1 MSDKETSICYS
12 EEDLGKNLYRKKTY
26 YTLVIEQDVLANDE
40 DEADRLFQD
49 SGINHEKINTELTEE
64 NNGVETYYVD
74 ANYTDSGKTEYIGK
88 VNYDPMDDPSFDH
101 DEAEKNR
108 GVSGKNN
115 PKGGKALIVGISFAY
130 MPLAYNPQSKAV
142 LAIVGLLFKKDI
154 GYFLLYCH

>member
-1 MSDKETSICYS
+1 MSDKETSISYS
-12 EEDLGKNLYRKKTY
+12 TEDLGKNLYRKKTY

-88 VNYDPMDDPSFDH
+88 VNYDPMDDDAEENGDVIIDDMAPENTEQD
-101 DEAEKNR
+101 DEYQQERANHIAKSMDR
-108 GVSGKNN
+108 GEW
-115 PKGGKALIVGISFAY
+115 
-130 MPLAYNPQSKAV
+130 
-142 LAIVGLLFKKDI
+142 
-154 GYFLLYCH
+154 

>member
-1 MSDKETSICYS
+1 MPDKETSIFYN
-12 EEDLGKNLYRKKTY
+12 EKDLGKNLYRKKTY

-88 VNYDPMDDPSFDH
+88 VNYDPMDDDAEENGDVIIDDMAPENTEQD
-101 DEAEKNR
+101 DEYQQERANHIAKSMDR
-108 GVSGKNN
+108 GEW
-115 PKGGKALIVGISFAY
+115 
-130 MPLAYNPQSKAV
+130 
-142 LAIVGLLFKKDI
+142 
-154 GYFLLYCH
+154 

>member
-1 MSDKETSICYS
+1 MSDKETNICYS

-88 VNYDPMDDPSFDH
+88 VNYDPMDDDAEENGDVIIMSETDNFVKIKRGQIILPS
-101 DEAEKNR
+101 R
-108 GVSGKNN
+108 RT
-115 PKGGKALIVGISFAY
+115 GGRCNEI
-130 MPLAYNPQSKAV
+130 
-142 LAIVGLLFKKDI
+142 LL
-154 GYFLLYCH
+154 

>member
-1 MSDKETSICYS
+1 MSDKETNICYS

-88 VNYDPMDDPSFDH
+88 VNYDPMDDD
-101 DEAEKNR
+101 AEENGDVIIDDMAPQDPEYDQERANHIAKSQAR
-108 GVSGKNN
+108 GE
-115 PKGGKALIVGISFAY
+115 
-130 MPLAYNPQSKAV
+130 M
-142 LAIVGLLFKKDI
+142 
-154 GYFLLYCH
+154 

>member
-1 MSDKETSICYS
+1 MSDKETSISYS

-88 VNYDPMDDPSFDH
+88 VNYDPMDD
-101 DEAEKNR
+101 EAEENGDVIIDDMAPENTEQDDEYQQERANHIAKSMDR
-108 GVSGKNN
+108 GEW
-115 PKGGKALIVGISFAY
+115 
-130 MPLAYNPQSKAV
+130 
-142 LAIVGLLFKKDI
+142 
-154 GYFLLYCH
+154 

>member
-88 VNYDPMDDPSFDH
+88 VNYDPMDDDAEENGDVIIDDMAPENTEQD
-101 DEAEKNR
+101 DEYQQERANHIAKSMDR
-108 GVSGKNN
+108 GEW
-115 PKGGKALIVGISFAY
+115 
-130 MPLAYNPQSKAV
+130 
-142 LAIVGLLFKKDI
+142 
-154 GYFLLYCH
+154 

>member
-1 MSDKETSICYS
+1 MSDKETSISYS

-88 VNYDPMDDPSFDH
+88 VNYDPMDDDAEENGDVII
-101 DEAEKNR
+101 DEMAPENTEQDDEYQQERANHIAKSMDR
-108 GVSGKNN
+108 GEW
-115 PKGGKALIVGISFAY
+115 
-130 MPLAYNPQSKAV
+130 
-142 LAIVGLLFKKDI
+142 
-154 GYFLLYCH
+154 

>member
-26 YTLVIEQDVLANDE
+26 YTLVIEQDVLAVDE

-88 VNYDPMDDPSFDH
+88 VNYDPMDDD
-101 DEAEKNR
+101 AEENGDVIIDDMAPEDPEGEQERANHIAKSMDR
-108 GVSGKNN
+108 GE
-115 PKGGKALIVGISFAY
+115 L
-130 MPLAYNPQSKAV
+130 
-142 LAIVGLLFKKDI
+142 
-154 GYFLLYCH
+154 

>member
-1 MSDKETSICYS
+1 MSDKETSISYS

-88 VNYDPMDDPSFDH
+88 VNYDPMDDDAEENGDVIIDDMAPEKTEQD
-101 DEAEKNR
+101 DEYQQERANHIAKSMDR
-108 GVSGKNN
+108 GEW
-115 PKGGKALIVGISFAY
+115 
-130 MPLAYNPQSKAV
+130 
-142 LAIVGLLFKKDI
+142 
-154 GYFLLYCH
+154 

>member
-88 VNYDPMDDPSFDH
+88 VNYDPMDNDAEENGDVIIDDMAPENTEQD
-101 DEAEKNR
+101 DEYQQERANHIAKSMDR
-108 GVSGKNN
+108 GEW
-115 PKGGKALIVGISFAY
+115 
-130 MPLAYNPQSKAV
+130 
-142 LAIVGLLFKKDI
+142 
-154 GYFLLYCH
+154 

>member
-1 MSDKETSICYS
+1 MSDKETNICYS

-88 VNYDPMDDPSFDH
+88 VNYDPMDDD
-101 DEAEKNR
+101 AEENGDVIIDDMAPQDPEYDQERANHIAKSQAR
-108 GVSGKNN
+108 GEW
-115 PKGGKALIVGISFAY
+115 
-130 MPLAYNPQSKAV
+130 
-142 LAIVGLLFKKDI
+142 
-154 GYFLLYCH
+154 

>member
-88 VNYDPMDDPSFDH
+88 VNYDPMDDDAEENGDVIIDDMAPENTEQN
-101 DEAEKNR
+101 DEYQQERANHIAKSMDR
-108 GVSGKNN
+108 GEW
-115 PKGGKALIVGISFAY
+115 
-130 MPLAYNPQSKAV
+130 
-142 LAIVGLLFKKDI
+142 
-154 GYFLLYCH
+154 

>member
-1 MSDKETSICYS
+1 MSDKETSISYS

-88 VNYDPMDDPSFDH
+88 VNYDPMDDDAEENGDVIIDDMAPENTEQD
-101 DEAEKNR
+101 DEYQQERANHIAKSMDR
-108 GVSGKNN
+108 GEW
-115 PKGGKALIVGISFAY
+115 
-130 MPLAYNPQSKAV
+130 
-142 LAIVGLLFKKDI
+142 
-154 GYFLLYCH
+154 

>member
-26 YTLVIEQDVLANDE
+26 YTLVIEQDVLAVDE

-88 VNYDPMDDPSFDH
+88 VNYDPMDDDAEENGDVIIDDMAPEKIERD
-101 DEAEKNR
+101 DEYQQERANHIAKSMDR
-108 GVSGKNN
+108 GE
-115 PKGGKALIVGISFAY
+115 L
-130 MPLAYNPQSKAV
+130 
-142 LAIVGLLFKKDI
+142 
-154 GYFLLYCH
+154 

>member
-1 MSDKETSICYS
+1 MSDKETSISYS

-88 VNYDPMDDPSFDH
+88 VNYDPMDDDAEENGDVIIDDMAPENTDQD
-101 DEAEKNR
+101 DEYQQERANHIAKSMDR
-108 GVSGKNN
+108 GEW
-115 PKGGKALIVGISFAY
+115 
-130 MPLAYNPQSKAV
+130 
-142 LAIVGLLFKKDI
+142 
-154 GYFLLYCH
+154 

>member
-49 SGINHEKINTELTEE
+49 SGINHDKINTELTEE

-88 VNYDPMDDPSFDH
+88 VNYDPMDDDAEENGDVIIDDMAPENTEKD
-101 DEAEKNR
+101 DEYQQERANHIAKSMDR
-108 GVSGKNN
+108 GE
-115 PKGGKALIVGISFAY
+115 L
-130 MPLAYNPQSKAV
+130 
-142 LAIVGLLFKKDI
+142 
-154 GYFLLYCH
+154 

>member
-1 MSDKETSICYS
+1 MSDKETSISYS

-88 VNYDPMDDPSFDH
+88 VNYDPMDDDAEENGDVIIDDMAPENTEQN
-101 DEAEKNR
+101 DEYQQERANHIAKSMDR
-108 GVSGKNN
+108 GEW
-115 PKGGKALIVGISFAY
+115 
-130 MPLAYNPQSKAV
+130 
-142 LAIVGLLFKKDI
+142 
-154 GYFLLYCH
+154 

>member
-1 MSDKETSICYS
+1 MSDKETSISYS

-88 VNYDPMDDPSFDH
+88 VNYDPMDDD
-101 DEAEKNR
+101 AEENGDVIIDDMAPQDPEYDQERANHIAKSQDR
-108 GVSGKNN
+108 GEW
-115 PKGGKALIVGISFAY
+115 
-130 MPLAYNPQSKAV
+130 
-142 LAIVGLLFKKDI
+142 
-154 GYFLLYCH
+154 

>member
-1 MSDKETSICYS
+1 MSDKETNICYS

-88 VNYDPMDDPSFDH
+88 VNYDPMDDD
-101 DEAEKNR
+101 AEENGDVIIDDMAPQDPEYDQERANHIAKSQDR
-108 GVSGKNN
+108 GEW
-115 PKGGKALIVGISFAY
+115 
-130 MPLAYNPQSKAV
+130 
-142 LAIVGLLFKKDI
+142 
-154 GYFLLYCH
+154 

>member
-1 MSDKETSICYS
+1 MSDKETSISYS

-40 DEADRLFQD
+40 DEVDRLFQD

-88 VNYDPMDDPSFDH
+88 VNYDPMDDDAEENGDVIIDDMAPENTEQD
-101 DEAEKNR
+101 DEYQQERANHIAKSMDR
-108 GVSGKNN
+108 GEW
-115 PKGGKALIVGISFAY
+115 
-130 MPLAYNPQSKAV
+130 
-142 LAIVGLLFKKDI
+142 
-154 GYFLLYCH
+154 

>member
-1 MSDKETSICYS
+1 MSDKETSISYS
-12 EEDLGKNLYRKKTY
+12 EEDLGKNLYRTKTY

-88 VNYDPMDDPSFDH
+88 VNYDPMDDDAEENGDVIIDDMAPENTEQD
-101 DEAEKNR
+101 DEYQQERANHIAKSMDR
-108 GVSGKNN
+108 GEW
-115 PKGGKALIVGISFAY
+115 
-130 MPLAYNPQSKAV
+130 
-142 LAIVGLLFKKDI
+142 
-154 GYFLLYCH
+154 

>member
-1 MSDKETSICYS
+1 MSDKETNICYS

-88 VNYDPMDDPSFDH
+88 VNYDPMDDDAEENGDVIIDDMAPENTEQD
-101 DEAEKNR
+101 DEYQQERANHIAKSMDR
-108 GVSGKNN
+108 GEW
-115 PKGGKALIVGISFAY
+115 
-130 MPLAYNPQSKAV
+130 
-142 LAIVGLLFKKDI
+142 
-154 GYFLLYCH
+154 